1 MSIIKIKTK
10 LKIKNFKRNIVN
22 KYYDFMQWIFKP
34 LAKLEDKIRDRSY
47 KRKCNVST
55 YKIDKL
61 KKSVYKSIQ
70 DRLMYDD
77 ELFIFDNSVDYID
90 RDYWGWNYLNVEDVL
105 RKNKHKYLKDYYY
118 HAKPKMITYE
128 DWFEIIKEFNGDD
141 IKVEIVDKDEAFK
154 DVKYKEYEKLYRKSN
169 KILKITKCL

>member
-1 MSIIKIKTK
+1 MFIIKVKTK
-10 LKIKNFKRNIVN
+10 LKIKNFKKNVAD
-22 KYYDFMQWIFKP
+22 KYYNFMQWLFKP
-34 LAKLEDKIRDRSY
+34 LAKLEDEIEDRSY
-47 KRKCNVST
+47 KRKCNAST

-61 KKSVYKSIQ
+61 KKLVYKSIQ
-70 DRLMYDD
+70 DRLMYDN

-90 RDYWGWNYLNVEDVL
+90 RDCWGWDYLKVEDVL
-105 RKNKHKYLKDYYY
+105 RRNKYKYLKDYYY

-141 IKVEIVDKDEAFK
+141 IKVEITDKDEAFK
-154 DVKYKEYEKLYRKSN
+154 YVKYKECEQLYRKSN